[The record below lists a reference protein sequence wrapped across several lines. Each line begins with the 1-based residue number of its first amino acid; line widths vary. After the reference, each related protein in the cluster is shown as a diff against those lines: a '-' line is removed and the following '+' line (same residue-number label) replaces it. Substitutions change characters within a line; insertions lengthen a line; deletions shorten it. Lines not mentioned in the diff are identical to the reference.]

1 MNTYSLYDSDGRVF
15 SVLSLQQV
23 DQLERLVSMN
33 GAAGYIE
40 GVVDPETQYVQEG
53 RVESRPPGTSM
64 LTGSVLSGLP
74 VPCVVSVNRMEYPC
88 NQSSI
93 ELEFDQPGR
102 YRIVVR
108 AWPQIDK
115 EFEIENPPL

>member
-1 MNTYSLYDSDGRVF
+1 MSTYSLYDSDGRVF
-15 SVLSLQQV
+15 SVLSLQQL
-23 DQLERLVSMN
+23 DQLEPLVAMN
-33 GAAGYIE
+33 GAAGYVE
-40 GVVDPETQYVQEG
+40 GVVDAGTQYVQEG
-53 RVESRPPGTSM
+53 RVQSRPSNTST
-64 LTGSVLSGLP
+64 LAGNVLSGLHIP
-74 VPCVVSVNRMEYPC
+74 SVISVNRMEYPC
-88 NQSSI
+88 NESSI